1 MENLG
6 PCPRSTEPDLHVFS
20 TPRRYGCT
28 EVCEALAVPL
38 QSPSHLT
45 LNVIDAQLMPTPL
58 GKDMSLCLV
67 FYSLANQELR
77 SPVGVLPL
85 FLWASML

>member
-6 PCPRSTEPDLHVFS
+6 PCPRSTDPDLHVFS
-20 TPRRYGCT
+20 TTRRYGCT

-38 QSPSHLT
+38 QSPSLLT

-58 GKDMSLCLV
+58 GKNMSLCLV